1 MELTPMDRLKNSAKY
16 IRLLIILAILAGF
29 VFSIIF
35 AGVLI
40 YAKALG
46 APPLTVSQSTIYYSD
61 DGTII
66 GESNSGQKRYWVPIE
81 EISPDLVNATVSIED
96 KGFYD
101 HHGFDYKRIGAAIL
115 ADIKAMAKVQGA
127 STITQQYARNL
138 FLEHEKTWKRKLSE
152 AFYTIRL
159 EMFYTKQ
166 EILEG
171 YINTIYYGHGAYG
184 AEAASQYYFGKPASD
199 LTLGEAAMLAGI
211 PKGPSSY
218 SPLVS
223 PENAKKRQGIILNS
237 LLENGY
243 INEQQKDRAF
253 EENLKFTGEF
263 PISSAETAPYFQD
276 AVKSILK
283 SELKMDDRT
292 IQLGGLRVYTTLN
305 TKQQKIAEDTIKN
318 EISEKSKI
326 QVGFVAMD
334 PSSGFVKAMVGGR
347 EYSESPFN
355 RVTQAVRQP
364 GSTMK
369 PLLYYAAL
377 EHGFTPVTMMS
388 GEKTTFRFDDDRDS
402 YTPHNFNN
410 KYAEG
415 NITMA
420 QALALSDNVY
430 AVKTHLFLGMDVLAD
445 TAERFG
451 LSTPMQKVP
460 SLALGTSNVKVLDM
474 ANAYSMLA
482 NGGNKVSPVFIT
494 KIETADGQLLYK
506 QKQEN
511 EQVLDAD
518 LAFIMN
524 SMMTGMFDKNL
535 NGYASVTGST
545 ISADI
550 SRIYA
555 GKSGS
560 TESDSWMI
568 GYTPQLVSAVWTGYD
583 QGESIT
589 LSADKTYAKQVWAH
603 FMESALQEEPIIG
616 FKPTKGTA
624 AAYIDPKSG
633 KLATDACATK
643 RLMYFP
649 KEKVPTQYCDDLP
662 KHDSPEKKGN
672 GNSGNEH
679 EEKPPWYKR
688 IFQW

>member
-1 MELTPMDRLKNSAKY
+1 MEVIAKDRLKNSAKY
-16 IRLLIILAILAGF
+16 IRLIIILAILAAF
-29 VFSIIF
+29 IFSIGF

-40 YAKALG
+40 YAKVLG

-81 EISPDLVNATVSIED
+81 EISPDLINATVSIED

-101 HHGFDYKRIGAAIL
+101 HHGFDYKRIAAAML

-184 AEAASQYYFGKPASD
+184 AEAASQFYFGKPAAD

-211 PKGPSSY
+211 PKGPSVY

-223 PENAKKRQGIILNS
+223 PENAKKRQGIILHS
-237 LLENGY
+237 LMENGY
-243 INEQQKDRAF
+243 ISEKDMQAA
-253 EENLKFTGEF
+253 EAAKLEFTGEF

-276 AVKSILK
+276 AVKNILK
-283 SELKMDDRT
+283 TELNMDDRA

-305 TKQQKIAEDTIKN
+305 TKQQKTAEDTVKS
-318 EISEKSKI
+318 EISDTSNI

-334 PSSGFVKAMVGGR
+334 PSNGYVKALVGGR
-347 EYSESPFN
+347 DYSESSFN
-355 RVTQAVRQP
+355 RATQAARQP
-364 GSTMK
+364 GSTIK

-377 EHGFTPVTMMS
+377 EHGFTPVTLMS
-388 GEKTTFRFDDDRDS
+388 SEKTTFRFDDGRDP
-402 YTPHNFNN
+402 YIPHNFNN
-410 KYAEG
+410 KYADG

-445 TAERFG
+445 TAKRFG
-451 LSTPMQKVP
+451 LSTPMQVVP
-460 SLALGTSNVKVLDM
+460 SLALGTSNVKVVEM

-482 NGGNKVSPVFIT
+482 NGGQNTSPVFIT
-494 KIETADGQLLYK
+494 KIETADGQVVYRN
-506 QKQEN
+506 KQEK
-511 EQVLDAD
+511 EQVLNED

-545 ISADI
+545 ILNNI
-550 SRIYA
+550 TRIYA
-555 GKSGS
+555 GKSGT

-583 QGESIT
+583 DGSPIT
-589 LSADKTYAKQVWAH
+589 ISADKTYAKKVWVK
-603 FMESALQEEPIIG
+603 FMENSLKNQPIVG

-633 KLATDACATK
+633 KLATEACSPK
-643 RLMYFP
+643 RLMYFT
-649 KEKVPTQYCDDLP
+649 KDKVPTQYCDDLP
-662 KHDSPEKKGN
+662 KNESSKPTDDSGQKQVEKL
-672 GNSGNEH
+672 
-679 EEKPPWYKR
+679 PWYKR
-688 IFQW
+688 IFHW